1 MRWNPLGQRSNKSV
15 QGSHSWHGISICM
28 QCMTMYKYGEVLL
41 NTIHTWFSIII
52 RIRIEYISNH
62 IKYAYDILVNSS
74 VTTYTG
80 ILHTLDQNYVSVNP
94 GSVSTL
100 GVKLVIIWS

>member
-1 MRWNPLGQRSNKSV
+1 MGWNPLGQRSNKSV
-15 QGSHSWHGISICM
+15 QGSHSWHGISIRM

-62 IKYAYDILVNSS
+62 IKYAYDILVNSLYGHFTHS
-74 VTTYTG
+74 
-80 ILHTLDQNYVSVNP
+80 DQNYVSVNP

-100 GVKLVIIWS
+100 GVQLVILWS